1 MRKLI
6 ITCSIILS
14 GFAFAQSTDN
24 PYIYDDEPS
33 AEEQDVFPSNP
44 GDPNPSPV
52 DQYIPLLLLT
62 AIGMVVVF
70 ARNKKTV

>member
-6 ITCSIILS
+6 ITCSIVLS
-14 GFAFAQSTDN
+14 GFAFAQSSDN
-24 PYIYDDEPS
+24 PYLYDEPS

-44 GDPNPSPV
+44 GDPKLAPV
-52 DQYIPLLLLT
+52 DQYIPFLLLT

-70 ARNKKTV
+70 ARNRKAA